1 MLSPVPADLAAFNTK
16 LRALGESERYWRIQ
30 RLRRQWQGTGY
41 DGRPS
46 FWDASVPLRERAPCV
61 QSLIGRTAG
70 RRIVSLVFGER
81 AYPTL
86 TLASQAYGVALSD
99 DERESMRAL
108 IEEIERVA
116 HLRRAMRMALAE
128 GLEVGTVVV
137 LCELV
142 EGAPSIKLIPAEWCT
157 PTFAADGR
165 TLDALVIERKLLH
178 SDQKMYIHRREISPP
193 RDCVYAPVL
202 AERAAREPID
212 WSKVEVIAEAP
223 CAFVPAVWHRHS
235 AEPIYGDTSI
245 DGHALLEG
253 LEDEVEALDL
263 ALSQLHRNAL
273 YNGEPQMIRTGV
285 DPVEDTMLP
294 QGRTAVSVSGVFDR
308 MFRRVT
314 GGESASTKSPQK
326 IWNLPVGSDAKLL
339 ESSGAGATIIEGNVS
354 HLRRVIVD
362 AMGVVLADPEQLGT
376 GELSARALSLM
387 LAPMLAHAD
396 DLRVEY
402 GDLLVSIVD
411 LIARLV
417 ASTPGVVFLATL
429 EAARPALTRVYR
441 TLSAHRL
448 ITLQWGEYFEP
459 AWSEVQAAISAAQ
472 SANGARP
479 IMTLEESR
487 ALVSP
492 LLGLTASIE
501 ELKTEEAQG
510 VDDVAKVLGQ
520 GEDLPSLTDTQVS
533 SLLEIITALSS
544 GLMPVETARVV
555 IAAAFPG
562 FSDVVI
568 ERMVA
573 PFADREPVEV
583 EAVDAGT

>member
-1 MLSPVPADLAAFNTK
+1 
-16 LRALGESERYWRIQ
+16 
-30 RLRRQWQGTGY
+30 
-41 DGRPS
+41 
-46 FWDASVPLRERAPCV
+46 
-61 QSLIGRTAG
+61 
-70 RRIVSLVFGER
+70 
-81 AYPTL
+81 
-86 TLASQAYGVALSD
+86 
-99 DERESMRAL
+99 
-108 IEEIERVA
+108 
-116 HLRRAMRMALAE
+116 MRMALAE

-142 EGAPSIKLIPAEWCT
+142 EGAPSIKLVPAEWCT
-157 PTFAADGR
+157 PAFAADGR

-193 RDCVYAPVL
+193 KDCVYAPVL

>member
-1 MLSPVPADLAAFNTK
+1 
-16 LRALGESERYWRIQ
+16 
-30 RLRRQWQGTGY
+30 
-41 DGRPS
+41 
-46 FWDASVPLRERAPCV
+46 
-61 QSLIGRTAG
+61 
-70 RRIVSLVFGER
+70 
-81 AYPTL
+81 
-86 TLASQAYGVALSD
+86 
-99 DERESMRAL
+99 
-108 IEEIERVA
+108 
-116 HLRRAMRMALAE
+116 
-128 GLEVGTVVV
+128 
-137 LCELV
+137 
-142 EGAPSIKLIPAEWCT
+142 
-157 PTFAADGR
+157 
-165 TLDALVIERKLLH
+165 
-178 SDQKMYIHRREISPP
+178 
-193 RDCVYAPVL
+193 
-202 AERAAREPID
+202 
-212 WSKVEVIAEAP
+212 
-223 CAFVPAVWHRHS
+223 
-235 AEPIYGDTSI
+235 
-245 DGHALLEG
+245 
-253 LEDEVEALDL
+253 
-263 ALSQLHRNAL
+263 
-273 YNGEPQMIRTGV
+273 
-285 DPVEDTMLP
+285 
-294 QGRTAVSVSGVFDR
+294 
-308 MFRRVT
+308 
-314 GGESASTKSPQK
+314 
-326 IWNLPVGSDAKLL
+326 
-339 ESSGAGATIIEGNVS
+339 
-354 HLRRVIVD
+354 
-362 AMGVVLADPEQLGT
+362 
-376 GELSARALSLM
+376 M

-411 LIARLV
+411 VIARLV

-459 AWSEVQAAISAAQ
+459 AWSEVQAAIAAAQ

-520 GEDLPSLTDTQVS
+520 GEGRIEGEDLPSLTDTQVS

-573 PFADREPVEV
+573 PFAGREPVEV